1 MTAVSDAPVDSTA
14 DPLFPWL
21 RSIEKT
27 LINLKSNADADDSQL
42 YQLASDC
49 VHTFK
54 NDIRYQNDV
63 RFLKIWF
70 LYMDGS
76 SDFKSVFRE
85 MQQCNICVH
94 NSVLYESY
102 ALFLEVKGMLR
113 EAHSVYQLGISR
125 NAEPIERLK
134 KRLALFYERMTAIV
148 NACSDKKGYH
158 SISKAYPGKVA
169 LSTLAKS
176 IRNKVII
183 DIGGKKYQIIGCAGQ
198 GGFAQ
203 VFKAY
208 VNSNPEDVVALKIQK
223 PAFPWEFYMYRQLD
237 MRILGRERSSFGFVH
252 KLHLYSDYSILV
264 SNYLSHGTLQDA
276 INSNVVIGGSMAEV
290 LCIYYTIELLSMLEA
305 LHASRIVHGDFKP
318 DNLLI
323 RYARDELT
331 ENDFHGR
338 TGPWED
344 QGLCLVDWGRG
355 IDLSLFPEKT
365 KFTGDCRTSGF
376 RCIEMQENKP
386 WTFQAKG
393 PRTRGGEGGASRL
406 IQTASCSLKS
416 DPLRPCLDQIR
427 KQADDH
433 KSLVLAY
440 ASYARKLKLENSN
453 LVDTYGLCVIV
464 HMMLHNSYMETEKK
478 MSSSGSYINLPK
490 APFKRY
496 WQIDLWKNLFSEL
509 LNISPDHD
517 HIESLRSIR
526 KSFQDYMCSKPQRIK
541 DLKQSLVK
549 QRQSMCSA

>member
-148 NACSDKKGYH
+148 NACSDKKINSSVMLKSGETINPWSISTITDLLQKMKASISKYKGYH

-386 WTFQAKG
+386 WTFQ
-393 PRTRGGEGGASRL
+393 
-406 IQTASCSLKS
+406 
-416 DPLRPCLDQIR
+416 
-427 KQADDH
+427 
-433 KSLVLAY
+433 
-440 ASYARKLKLENSN
+440 
-453 LVDTYGLCVIV
+453 VDTYGLCVIV